1 MSQRLKLML
10 VVAVALVVA
19 LPVLADDTN
28 TNTNSNT
35 NVNIN
40 TSTPPVFRQH
50 SIYLHKAELTTISA
64 NVLTVTAKS
73 KTYTVNVTDKTKLLR
88 KFGAKSN
95 LAEFSLGNILQV
107 QGKLTNENVIEAK
120 IIRNTSIQKRR
131 AAFTGL
137 IDSVDTTAQKFVL
150 KPNSRT
156 TVTVSLTTN
165 TKITQKSVVKTFADL
180 VVGTKVT
187 ASGIWDKSN
196 NTLTEVTKIN
206 ILINRKEVKK
216 NEDKDVISG
225 TANISIIANGF
236 NPKEIKITKGTK
248 VIFTNNDTAQH
259 WPASGPHPTH
269 TLYPDFDALKGLAQ
283 GETYTFTFDKVGE
296 WPYHDHL
303 NPSVTGKIKVVE
315 PKTTP

>member
-1 MSQRLKLML
+1 ML
-10 VVAVALVVA
+10 VVVVALVVA
-19 LPVLADDTN
+19 LPVLADN

-35 NVNIN
+35 NVNTN
-40 TSTPPVFRQH
+40 TSTPPVFRQR
-50 SIYLHKAELTTISA
+50 SIYLYKATLTAISG
-64 NVLTVTAKS
+64 NTLTVTAKS

-88 KFGAKSN
+88 NFGSKSN
-95 LAEFSLGNILQV
+95 LAEFSVGNILQV
-107 QGKLTNENVIEAK
+107 HGRLTSENVIDAK

-131 AAFTGL
+131 ATFTGL
-137 IDSVDTTAQKFVL
+137 VDSVDVTAQKFVL

-156 TVTVSLTTN
+156 TITVSVTTD
-165 TKITQKSVVKTFADL
+165 TKIAQKGVVKTFADL
-180 VVGTKVT
+180 ALATKVT
-187 ASGIWDKSN
+187 ASGMWDKSN

-206 ILINRKEVKK
+206 ILTTRKEVKK

-225 TANISIIANGF
+225 TANISITANGF

-248 VIFTNNDTAQH
+248 VIFTNNDTTQH
-259 WPASGPHPTH
+259 WPASGPHPAH
-269 TLYPDFDALKGLAQ
+269 TLYPGFDALKGLAQ

>member
-10 VVAVALVVA
+10 AVAVALVVA
-19 LPVLADDTN
+19 LPVLANDTN
-28 TNTNSNT
+28 TNTNVNT
-35 NVNIN
+35 N

-50 SIYLHKAELTTISA
+50 SIYLYKTTLTAISG
-64 NVLTVTAKS
+64 NTLTVTAKS

-88 KFGAKSN
+88 NFGSKSN
-95 LAEFSLGNILQV
+95 LAEFSVGNILQIS
-107 QGKLTNENVIEAK
+107 GRLTSETTIDAK

-131 AAFTGL
+131 GTFTGL
-137 IDSVDTTAQKFVL
+137 IDSVDTTTQKFVL

-156 TVTVSLTTN
+156 TVTVSVTSD
-165 TKITQKSVVKTFADL
+165 TKITQKGVVKTFTDL

-187 ASGIWDKSN
+187 ASGMWDKSN
-196 NTLTEVTKIN
+196 STLTEVTKIN
-206 ILINRKEVKK
+206 ILTTRKEVKK

-225 TANISIIANGF
+225 TANISITANGF

-259 WPASGPHPTH
+259 WPASGPHPAH
-269 TLYPDFDALKGLAQ
+269 TLYPGFDALKGLAQ